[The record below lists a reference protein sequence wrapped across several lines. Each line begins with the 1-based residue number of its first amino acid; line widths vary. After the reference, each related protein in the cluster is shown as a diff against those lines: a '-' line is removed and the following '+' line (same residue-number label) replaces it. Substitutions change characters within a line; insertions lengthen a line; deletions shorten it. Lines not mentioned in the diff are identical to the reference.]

1 MRRSPRDMV
10 SREISEDILS
20 DLYETAI
27 VIKNGVDERQYDSML
42 VSSID
47 NREATI
53 EAAVHIGYLLTQFK
67 KKVLLV
73 NLDPENIYTID
84 EYLDPDKEAD
94 LISQL
99 KHSSYIS
106 ESISRSQY
114 ENFDSV
120 GVEKITEDDFAT
132 TVNQYDLKSKLQ
144 PLTNYYDLMIV
155 VGPEADKFNYYAN
168 ILELVDSAL
177 TVVNNKT
184 NDRRLLKKH
193 MDKFRVFNIR
203 SFGIIRKDN

>member
-1 MRRSPRDMV
+1 MRRSQGDMV
-10 SREISEDILS
+10 SREISDDILS

-27 VIKNGVDERQYDSML
+27 VIKNGVEERQYDSML
-42 VSSID
+42 LSSID

-99 KHSSYIS
+99 KHSSD
-106 ESISRSQY
+106 RK
-114 ENFDSV
+114 SV
-120 GVEKITEDDFAT
+120 V
-132 TVNQYDLKSKLQ
+132 
-144 PLTNYYDLMIV
+144 
-155 VGPEADKFNYYAN
+155 
-168 ILELVDSAL
+168 
-177 TVVNNKT
+177 
-184 NDRRLLKKH
+184 
-193 MDKFRVFNIR
+193 
-203 SFGIIRKDN
+203 